1 MYKDNKMP
9 LATVVGSIEANS
21 NPSGFW
27 ACLIPQRYAP
37 LYLCLHKN
45 APSVITLKSF
55 FCFFLLTQFRVGLEP
70 RQAASLFQGYAH
82 IHIYTQFRITDFL
95 SPEIS
100 NIRPGGQSLQQLFTG
115 RLEDVK

>member
-37 LYLCLHKN
+37 LYYLCLHKN
-45 APSVITLKSF
+45 APSVITLKYVF
-55 FCFFLLTQFRVGLEP
+55 FVVVFFAYPIQGWAGASTGCQFVSG
-70 RQAASLFQGYAH
+70 
-82 IHIYTQFRITDFL
+82 
-95 SPEIS
+95 
-100 NIRPGGQSLQQLFTG
+100 IRSHSHLHLI
-115 RLEDVK
+115 